1 MSAPGTRDGT
11 GGTGTGTGIGG
22 IYELLGRTLGRGHFA
37 VVHLARHIP
46 TGQRVALKEIDKTR
60 VTGAEPEGAG
70 RLLQEVSCMKLL
82 RHPGVVRLY
91 EVIDTPTKLY
101 LVLELAEGGDLY
113 DLILRHE
120 AGLGE
125 AGARPLF
132 AQVVRAIAYCHRMHV
147 VHRDLKPENLLLF
160 PKQGALKLTD
170 FGFSKRFH
178 PGTKLTT
185 SCGSLAYSAPE
196 VLLGEEYH
204 APAVDIWSLGVILYM
219 LVCGVSPFQEAN
231 DSETLTRIMD
241 CSYSVPS
248 RISADCRD
256 LISLMLQRDACCR
269 ATLEEIEGH
278 RWLQGVV
285 LPPQSAMATNPAMAP
300 VTPHSLTASE
310 HEAILQ
316 SMRHVASAAHITEAL
331 NADRY
336 DHITATYYLLA
347 ERILRER
354 QQDKDTNIR
363 SISEPLTVI
372 MPDDP
377 VTLLTSCNRHGVS
390 ESGDLLNPRVPSLQQ
405 CHSSDIKL
413 SQYGAGPPAENSSC
427 PTSPDEPQPI
437 KNVHA
442 LQQICEEEEEEE
454 EDENDSGVYLAHTPH
469 TQALPHTRAAL
480 TSHCPSPPTH
490 EKPSDPTAEER
501 GENTVKPNH
510 THTPKASDASDA
522 DRAHTRQDVDSLS
535 PAPGT
540 GAQVQPQGEAGLNK
554 REAESGGGSGA
565 PEFPEK
571 NNNTPLP
578 CKPLPSPRPAHKNHC
593 VEEGPDAVE
602 TGRTPVSPEAE
613 RVEDDELHADRRL
626 ASRKPSESRRS
637 SGKEVGPELWAKGRG
652 VRLRERLLQFPLCE
666 KALSL
671 NINPAP
677 KEKLLPFAQYNCCHV
692 L

>member
-1 MSAPGTRDGT
+1 MSAPGTRDG
-11 GGTGTGTGIGG
+11 GGTGIGG

-46 TGQRVALKEIDKTR
+46 TGQRVALKEIDKQR
-60 VTGAEPEGAG
+60 VEGAEPEGAG

-241 CSYSVPS
+241 CSYTVPS
-248 RISADCRD
+248 HISADCRD

-285 LPPQSAMATNPAMAP
+285 LPPQSVMATNPAIAP
-300 VTPHSLTASE
+300 VTPHSLMASE
-310 HEAILQ
+310 HDAILQ

-331 NADRY
+331 DADRY

-354 QQDKDTNIR
+354 QQDTETQTR

-377 VTLLTSCNRHGVS
+377 ATLLTSCNRHGVS
-390 ESGDLLNPRVPSLQQ
+390 ESGDLSNPRVPSLQQ
-405 CHSSDIKL
+405 CHISDTKL
-413 SQYGAGPPAENSSC
+413 SQYGAGPPAEHNIC

-454 EDENDSGVYLAHTPH
+454 DENDSGMYLTHTQHAQELPH
-469 TQALPHTRAAL
+469 TQAAMV
-480 TSHCPSPPTH
+480 SHSPTPPTH
-490 EKPSDPTAEER
+490 EKPSDPTVEER
-501 GENTVKPNH
+501 GQNIVKPNH
-510 THTPKASDASDA
+510 THETKANDTPAA
-522 DRAHTRQDVDSLS
+522 DRAHTHQDDDSLS
-535 PAPGT
+535 PESGT
-540 GAQVQPQGEAGLNK
+540 GAQVQPQREVELK
-554 REAESGGGSGA
+554 HEAESGSRA
-565 PEFPEK
+565 PELPEK

-578 CKPLPSPRPAHKNHC
+578 YKPLPSPRPAHKNHC

-602 TGRTPVSPEAE
+602 SGRTSVSPEAE
-613 RVEDDELHADRRL
+613 RVEDDELHTDRRL
-626 ASRKPSESRRS
+626 ANPKPSDSRRS